1 MHYGRPYHPEADGVD
16 AYLLLFAVPTI
27 LWVLVI
33 LALALFANRI
43 GRGIRINLLCAAGV
57 MLSAIGVGFGWEYQ
71 HGDVGSYTGW
81 SAIIL
86 AGAYISLVTPLGGFV
101 QVIALLADFSAGY
114 SEGTQIA
121 GSEWFAL
128 AALGSM
134 VVLVSILT
142 PLGVNMNL
150 RTAGTLGRL
159 LTVSFCS

>member
-1 MHYGRPYHPEADGVD
+1 
-16 AYLLLFAVPTI
+16 
-27 LWVLVI
+27 
-33 LALALFANRI
+33 
-43 GRGIRINLLCAAGV
+43 

-71 HGDVGSYTGW
+71 RGDVHLYAGW
-81 SAIIL
+81 SVIIL